1 MSLEQPQEPINEVQ
15 HLQLELFRRARF
27 NLLDGEAVVQD
38 LLNWRHLWFSVVS
51 TRLPMPVPDSKS
63 LVSISELALLRT
75 TRWNDRPADTLY
87 IWTDDKRVE
96 QLEKLIEE
104 RWQADTVA
112 VLSPEED
119 IEMRYSNLG
128 HDEENRVLFVWW
140 D

>member
-1 MSLEQPQEPINEVQ
+1 MDQEQPQEPINEVQ
-15 HLQLELFRRARF
+15 HLQFELFRHARF

-51 TRLPMPVPDSKS
+51 TRLPMPIPDSKS

-75 TRWNDRPADTLY
+75 TRWNDWPADTLY

-96 QLEKLIEE
+96 QLQKLIEE
-104 RWQADTVA
+104 RWQADEVA
-112 VLSPEED
+112 VLSPKED
-119 IEMRYSNLG
+119 IEVRYSNLG
-128 HDEENRVLFVWW
+128 HDEENRILFVWW